1 MHRKNVDKKY
11 QVNIVTNMHDKQF
24 PILHRSLSRTLHR
37 VVLHQD
43 MPQGDLAAG
52 HLLALRYSERRQQF
66 VARMNVQVDHINV
79 SSLQEGKAD
88 LVQVGASEQML
99 EQLHMCLVALLA

>member
-43 MPQGDLAAG
+43 VPQGDLAAG

-79 SSLQEGKAD
+79 SSLQEGAD
-88 LVQVGASEQML
+88 LVQLGVGEQML
-99 EQLHMCLVALLA
+99 EQLCMCLVAPLA

>member
-11 QVNIVTNMHDKQF
+11 QVNIVTNVHDKQF

-43 MPQGDLAAG
+43 VPQGDLAAG

-79 SSLQEGKAD
+79 SSLQEGAD
-88 LVQVGASEQML
+88 LVQLGAGEQML
-99 EQLHMCLVALLA
+99 EQLCMCLVAPLA